1 MLYWYYFLMKQ
12 KKHLGRANTIAIL
25 YITESV
31 IMQVSYVSFRDI

>member
-1 MLYWYYFLMKQ
+1 MFYWYYFLIEQ
-12 KKHLGRANTIAIL
+12 KKLWGQVNTFPIL